1 MKIGIYGG
9 TFNPIHWGHLF
20 AATTALEKGLDKVIF
35 VPAGTPYMKPQ
46 NEIASARHRL
56 NMVKLAIK
64 DNPKFEVSDIECK
77 TEGNSYTVDT
87 LRKFKAM
94 YPNDHLCLI
103 VGRDAYEQM
112 KTWKNPDKIKEL
124 ADSIEIIERE
134 LKISSTLIRT
144 TLPYYDNIAK
154 SMLPSQV
161 YDYIIA
167 NKLYMKN
174 KVFDAKKVTNEIIEW
189 IRNWFN
195 ENGPNCNAIIGISGG
210 KDSTVVA
217 GLCVKALGRDRV
229 CGVLMPDGVQPDIDD
244 SIRVCKH
251 LKIDYF
257 KINIH
262 PAVEAIS
269 IPLLSKIS
277 TEQAITNLPP
287 RVRMTTL
294 YYISQC
300 MNGRVANTCNYSED
314 YIGYSTKYG
323 DTAGD
328 FAPLK
333 DLTSEEVIAVGR
345 ELGLPEDLLIKPP
358 SDGLCGKTDEDN
370 IGFTYKE
377 LNDYIRYNIQPVPE
391 IKKKIDE
398 RHKQNLFKL
407 MPMAQ
412 YKMEG

>member
-9 TFNPIHWGHLF
+9 TFNPIHLGHLV
-20 AATTALEKGLDKVIF
+20 AATTALGKGLDKVIF

-46 NEIASARHRL
+46 NEVISARHRL

-64 DNPKFEVSDIECK
+64 DNPRFEVSDIECK

-87 LRKFKAM
+87 LRKFRAM
-94 YPNDHLCLI
+94 YPDDHLCLI

-112 KTWKNPDKIKEL
+112 DTWKNPDEIRAL
-124 ADSIEIIERE
+124 ADSIEVIERE

-144 TLPYYDNIAK
+144 TLSYYESIARY
-154 SMLPSQV
+154 MLPPQV
-161 YDYIIA
+161 YEYIIA
-167 NKLYMKN
+167 NKLYMEN
-174 KVFDAKKVTNEIIEW
+174 NMFNAKKVTNEIVEW

-195 ENGPNCNAIIGISGG
+195 ENGPGCNAVIGISGG

-217 GLCVKALGRDRV
+217 GLCAKALGPDRV
-229 CGVLMPDGVQPDIDD
+229 CGVLMPDGVQNDIDD
-244 SIRVCKH
+244 SIRVCNF
-251 LKIDYF
+251 LKIDYLEVD
-257 KINIH
+257 IH
-262 PAVEAIS
+262 PAVEAVYSCIGC
-269 IPLLSKIS
+269 IRSK
-277 TEQAITNLPP
+277 QAMINLPP
-287 RVRMTTL
+287 RIRMTTL

-323 DTAGD
+323 DAAGD

-345 ELGLPEDLLIKPP
+345 ELGLPEDLLLKVP

-370 IGFTYKE
+370 IGFSYKE
-377 LNDYIRYNIQPVPE
+377 LNDYIRYGIEPAPE
-391 IKKKIDE
+391 VKEKIDK

-412 YKMEG
+412 YKMEE

>member
-1 MKIGIYGG
+1 MRIGIYGG

-46 NEIASARHRL
+46 NEIVSAHHRL
-56 NMVKLAIK
+56 NMVKLAVK
-64 DNPKFEVSDIECK
+64 DNPKFEISDIECK

-112 KTWKNPDKIKEL
+112 RTWKNPDEIQAL
-124 ADSIEIIERE
+124 ADSIVIIERE

-144 TLPYYDNIAK
+144 TLSYNDNIAK
-154 SMLPSQV
+154 YMLPPQV

-167 NKLYMKN
+167 NKLYMEN
-174 KVFDAKKVTNEIIEW
+174 KMFDAKKVTNEIVEW

-195 ENGPNCNAIIGISGG
+195 ENGPDCNAIIGISGG

-217 GLCVKALGRDRV
+217 GLCVEALGHNRV
-229 CGVLMPDGVQPDIDD
+229 CGVLMPDRVQNDIDD
-244 SIRVCKH
+244 SIKICNFLNINY
-251 LKIDYF
+251 LKV
-257 KINIH
+257 NIH
-262 PAVEAIS
+262 PAVKAVSDCMGS
-269 IPLLSKIS
+269 IRS
-277 TEQAITNLPP
+277 EQATTNLPP
-287 RVRMTTL
+287 RIRMATL

-333 DLTSEEVIAVGR
+333 DLTSEEVIAVGC
-345 ELGLPEDLLIKPP
+345 ELGLPVDLLIKPP

-377 LNDYIRYNIQPVPE
+377 LNDYIRYNIEPAPE

-412 YKMEG
+412 YKMER